1 MTAVVSVENRLQQWL
16 LTATN
21 KVSWQPDLIYAELL
35 TTDVVQP
42 IYWNAVPTKVSHYQ
56 FQSDLTHPSLK
67 TLSLPCITRAS
78 AVCYLGTHTLNRL
91 TALCRGLPG
100 WAGTKRNIHPLTSM
114 KRKDSHRQ
122 QNPLRGSSSPLQC
135 FEPATVV
142 RPHEASIHAK

>member
-42 IYWNAVPTKVSHYQ
+42 IYWNAVPAKVSHYQ
-56 FQSDLTHPSLK
+56 FLSDLTRPPLK
-67 TLSLPCITRAS
+67 TLSLPCAS

-91 TALCRGLPG
+91 TALCRGLPRS
-100 WAGTKRNIHPLTSM
+100 AGTRRNIHPLTSM
-114 KRKDSHRQ
+114 KRKKDSHRQ

-142 RPHEASIHAK
+142 RPNEASIHAK